1 MHFEKKVERKGL
13 KTPQNPDRD
22 GGRPP
27 PQDDVYQQREYISCT
42 RGFRWGV
49 TRRVADIC
57 CLFLGQGVTSIFRK
71 FPQARSAVGVRRKK
85 RIFLRRRRNDFRS
98 LRSVNHFGGDERRF
112 SSSDVPP
119 GATKLRWGGGVTLA
133 LSNPSH
139 TCPGGV
145 LSFLAVGCKGRALVC
160 VCLTVR
166 QRCLTARQT
175 QALGSQFDDHG
186 RRYCAHLAPLDR
198 YP

>member
-1 MHFEKKVERKGL
+1 MHFEGKVERKGL
-13 KTPQNPDRD
+13 KPPQNPDRD

-85 RIFLRRRRNDFRS
+85 GISLRRRRNDFRS
-98 LRSVNHFGGDERRF
+98 SRSVNHFGCDERQILFFRRPPRRDQVARRGAKNHF
-112 SSSDVPP
+112 PEVARGSRGDV
-119 GATKLRWGGGVTLA
+119 
-133 LSNPSH
+133 H
-139 TCPGGV
+139 
-145 LSFLAVGCKGRALVC
+145 
-160 VCLTVR
+160 
-166 QRCLTARQT
+166 
-175 QALGSQFDDHG
+175 GSPE
-186 RRYCAHLAPLDR
+186 RIEMM
-198 YP
+198 